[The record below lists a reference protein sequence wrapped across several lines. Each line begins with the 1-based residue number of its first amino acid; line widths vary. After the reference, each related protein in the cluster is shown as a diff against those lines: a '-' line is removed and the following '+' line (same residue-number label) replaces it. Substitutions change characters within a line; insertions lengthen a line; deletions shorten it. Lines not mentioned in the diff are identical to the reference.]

1 MKKKIV
7 LLIIFL
13 SLFIFG
19 CTTEKK
25 QNNTIPQSNI
35 NANSTLVID
44 PYSTSKF
51 ESLNFGDSLE
61 KIKTLPNLIYYDT
74 YPNSLIKSPKHKS
87 YLFQTNANSY
97 YNIPLIYDAPLLELS
112 FFDNKL
118 YNITA
123 RLDVKDEKDGLEK
136 FEKIKQEIS
145 KIYGTGKDTSS
156 HSVKAFSYS
165 WDINNTH
172 FSISF
177 TILPDSITKKQETEK
192 YNLSVTSFDRPLFR
206 AFADDNYKYYEITAD
221 KEAKI

>member
-1 MKKKIV
+1 MKRI
-7 LLIIFL
+7 LTLFIIFL
-13 SLFIFG
+13 SIFIFG

-35 NANSTLVID
+35 HTPSTLVVD

-61 KIKTLPNLIYYDT
+61 KIKTLPTLIYYDE

-118 YNITA
+118 YKITA
-123 RLDVKDEKDGLEK
+123 RLDVKEEKDGLEK
-136 FEKIKQEIS
+136 FEKIKKKSAKYMEKV
-145 KIYGTGKDTSS
+145 KIPQTNSLK
-156 HSVKAFSYS
+156 
-165 WDINNTH
+165 
-172 FSISF
+172 
-177 TILPDSITKKQETEK
+177 
-192 YNLSVTSFDRPLFR
+192 LFLW
-206 AFADDNYKYYEITAD
+206 I
-221 KEAKI
+221 

>member
-1 MKKKIV
+1 MKRIIT
-7 LLIIFL
+7 LFIIFL
-13 SLFIFG
+13 SIFIFG

-35 NANSTLVID
+35 HTPSTLVVD

-61 KIKTLPNLIYYDT
+61 KIKTLPTLIYYDE

-112 FFDNKL
+112 FLDNKL
-118 YNITA
+118 YKITA

-136 FEKIKQEIS
+136 FEKIKKEIS
-145 KIYGTGKDTSS
+145 KIYGKGQNTSNQFL
-156 HSVKAFSYS
+156 KTFSL
-165 WDINNTH
+165 DINNTH
-172 FSISF
+172 FSIMFISR
-177 TILPDSITKKQETEK
+177 PPVITKNFGSSPFDLLVESWDRNLYKAFLDDDFK
-192 YNLSVTSFDRPLFR
+192 YFEASNDQ
-206 AFADDNYKYYEITAD
+206 
-221 KEAKI
+221 EAKI

>member
-1 MKKKIV
+1 MKRIIT
-7 LLIIFL
+7 LFIIFL
-13 SLFIFG
+13 SIFIFG

-25 QNNTIPQSNI
+25 QNNNISQSNI
-35 NANSTLVID
+35 HTPSTLVVD

-61 KIKTLPNLIYYDT
+61 KIKTLPTLIYYDE
-74 YPNSLIKSPKHKS
+74 YPNSFIKSPKHKS
-87 YLFQTNANSY
+87 FLFQTNANSY

-118 YNITA
+118 YKITA

-145 KIYGTGKDTSS
+145 KIYGNGKDTSS

-172 FSISF
+172 FAISF

-192 YNLSVTSFDRPLFR
+192 YNLSVTSVDRPLFR

>member
-1 MKKKIV
+1 MKRI
-7 LLIIFL
+7 LTLFIIFL
-13 SLFIFG
+13 SIFIFG

-35 NANSTLVID
+35 HTPSTLVVD

-61 KIKTLPNLIYYDT
+61 KIKTLPTLIYYDE

-97 YNIPLIYDAPLLELS
+97 YNIPLIYDAPLLEFS

-118 YNITA
+118 YKITA
-123 RLDVKDEKDGLEK
+123 TLDVKNEKDGLEK
-136 FEKIKQEIS
+136 FEKLKKEIS
-145 KIYGTGKDTSS
+145 KIYGNGKDTSS
-156 HSVKAFSYS
+156 HSVKAFFYS
-165 WDINNTH
+165 WDINNTNLA
-172 FSISF
+172 ISF
-177 TILPDSITKKQETEK
+177 TILPDSIMKKQETEK
-192 YNLSVTSFDRPLFR
+192 YNLSVISFDRPLFR
-206 AFADDNYKYYEITAD
+206 AFTDDNYKYYEITAD